1 MERLF
6 TEVNYSLGVLLSQIK
21 LGVIGL
27 PDIQRPF
34 VWPNAKVRDLFDSMY
49 KGYPVGYFLFWQTG
63 AEDTGTKGIGQSTKQ
78 KSPSLLIVDGQ
89 QRLTSLYAVVQR
101 EPVLRD
107 NFEHEHIRI
116 AFNPLKGEFAVP
128 DATTEKQPEFI
139 ADISEVFQHDS
150 YEIISN
156 YLERLRQARQ
166 ANDAQVTKDEE
177 RTIAKAIGRLAGLK
191 DYPFVALEL
200 TQSANEEQVADIFVR
215 INSEG
220 KKLNQSDFILT
231 LMSVHWDEGRTE
243 LERFSIATRKPFG
256 GNGPSPLNPIFQPEP
271 DQLLRVDVGVA
282 FRRGRLEHV
291 YSVLRGKDLRTGEFS
306 TVLRAKQFE
315 RLKAA
320 QTQVLNLT
328 HWADFLNVVRAAGY
342 RHHRYISS
350 EGALIFAYQLYL
362 IGRTEYKV
370 EPYQLKQVIA
380 RWLYMSLL
388 TGRYTGSTESQYET
402 DLRLLPESNK
412 AEDFIHTLQG
422 VESATLTDDYWTKT
436 LPMELSTSAARGP
449 SLFAYYAA
457 LVLCDAKALFSK
469 QKVADLLD
477 PPAIG
482 NKKPLERHH
491 LFPRRYLNKVLN
503 INALRD
509 TNQIANYALLEWD
522 DNIGISDGAPKDY
535 WPLYAERFKAEELK
549 TMMQWHALPDG
560 WQNMGYENFLV
571 ARRPLIAEVI
581 RKGYEKLTGVAN

>member
-1 MERLF
+1 MKRLF
-6 TEVNYSLGVLLSQIK
+6 TEVNYSLDVLLNQIE

-34 VWPNAKVRDLFDSMY
+34 VWPNSKVRDLFDSMY

-63 AEDTGTKGIGQSTKQ
+63 SEDASTKAIGHLSKQ
-78 KSPSLLIVDGQ
+78 KAPSLLIVDGQ
-89 QRLTSLYAVVQR
+89 QRLTSLYAVVKR

-107 NFEHEHIRI
+107 NFENEHIRI
-116 AFNPLKGEFAVP
+116 GFNPLRGEFVVP
-128 DATTEKQPEFI
+128 DATTRRQPEYI
-139 ADISEVFQHDS
+139 SDISEVFQEDS
-150 YEIISN
+150 YEIITN
-156 YLERLRQARQ
+156 YLDRLRQARQ
-166 ANDAQVTKDEE
+166 ANNTQLSDTEKN
-177 RTIAKAIGRLAGLK
+177 TITKAIGRLASLK

-200 TQSANEEQVADIFVR
+200 VQDANEEQVADIFVR

-231 LMSVHWDEGRTE
+231 LMSVHWEEGRTE
-243 LERFSIATRKPFG
+243 LERFSIATRKPLS
-256 GNGPSPLNPIFQPEP
+256 NSGPSPLNPIFQPEP
-271 DQLLRVDVGVA
+271 DQLLRVNIGVA
-282 FRRGRLEHV
+282 FKRGRLEHV

-306 TVLRAKQFE
+306 TERRTDQFN
-315 RLKAA
+315 RLKLA
-320 QTQVLNLT
+320 QQSVLNLT

-362 IGRTEYKV
+362 IGRLEYKV
-370 EPYQLKQVIA
+370 EPYELKQTIA

-388 TGRYTGSTESQYET
+388 TGRYTSSPESKYET
-402 DLRLLPESNK
+402 DLGLLPESHDPK
-412 AEDFIHTLQG
+412 KFVQALEA
-422 VESATLTDDYWTKT
+422 VEASTLTHDYWTKS
-436 LPMELSTSAARGP
+436 LPVELATSASRGP

-469 QKVADLLD
+469 QKVVDLLD

-503 INALRD
+503 INGLRD

-522 DNIGISDGAPKDY
+522 DNIGISDGPPSDY
-535 WPLYAERFKAEELK
+535 WPVYANRFNEEELK
-549 TMMQWHALPDG
+549 TMMLWHALPEQ
-560 WQNMGYENFLV
+560 WHNMSYDEFLV
-571 ARRPLIAEVI
+571 ARRPLIAAVI
-581 RKGYEKLTGVAN
+581 RQGYERLVGAQV